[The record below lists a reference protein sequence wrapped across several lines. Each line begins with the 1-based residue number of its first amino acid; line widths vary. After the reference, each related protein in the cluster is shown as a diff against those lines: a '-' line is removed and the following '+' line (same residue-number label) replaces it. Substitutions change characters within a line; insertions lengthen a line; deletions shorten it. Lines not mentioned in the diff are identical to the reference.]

1 MTGRQMAWA
10 TPGEALGLVFLRPTL
25 RRTVRIA
32 LVVGTI
38 LSLVNQGAVILGGHA
53 STGAWLRVAANYFV
67 PFCVSSAGFLSAT
80 RVAREPV
87 ALVEPKIVT
96 TTSP

>member
-1 MTGRQMAWA
+1 VTGRQVAWA
-10 TPGEALGLVFLRPTL
+10 TPGEALGLVFVRTTL

-32 LVVGTI
+32 FVVGTI

-53 STGAWLRVAANYFV
+53 SNVTWLRVAANYFV

-87 ALVEPKIVT
+87 ALVEAEIAT
-96 TTSP
+96 TTSS